1 MDFEMNQKEALGF
14 INEFFNETDKMDL
27 LSLSD
32 IELYERIKDIHDFTG
47 AVNESYALQ
56 KVFCKDDVVMTDKMY
71 EDFCNRVYDLVI
83 RKISQIIYTRYK
95 DFDLQAITNYDIVRE
110 LFAPLFE
117 KNPNFTFKILEDDE
131 QMEKCMKFLLGFIV
145 YVEYNALKREGKIK

>member
-14 INEFFNETDKMDL
+14 INEFFDETDKMDL

-56 KVFCKDDVVMTDKMY
+56 KAFCKDDVVMTDKMY

-83 RKISQIIYTRYK
+83 RKISQIVYTRYK
-95 DFDLQAITNYDIVRE
+95 DFDLQTITNYDIVKE
-110 LFAPLFE
+110 LFAPLLE
-117 KNPNFTFKILEDDE
+117 KNPNFTFKILEDDD